1 MKTLM
6 KKKIIIV
13 LLIIIAIIS
22 VISLGN
28 KKENN
33 LTKKEQ
39 EKTILL
45 EEKAITTDEK
55 KACFTSDKTN
65 IYAYM
70 YHYIR
75 DKSWDKKNADF
86 INNVVYSDDFKA
98 QMQAFEKL
106 QKEKKLQTALVSE
119 IEKYKSE
126 NCFPSANMVVLISDD
141 WWDDNYTRLFSTAKG
156 FEIKFNLAI
165 ISGYTKKKWERY
177 YNFMLENEVL
187 EVSDHKNFEILSHTV
202 SHPDLRYLSQES
214 LEKQLCESKSFL
226 ENLTWKEI
234 KSLVYPAWKYNT
246 NIINTLQKCWYNSA
260 FTTIPWYDSAKN
272 TFENPFEIKRIRV
285 WKHSTVESL
294 VKYFK

>member
-1 MKTLM
+1 MKN
-6 KKKIIIV
+6 KIILV

-22 VISLGN
+22 VIYQGE

-39 EKTILL
+39 EKTVLL
-45 EEKAITTDEK
+45 EKAPIKVKEK
-55 KACFTSDKTN
+55 KACFASDKAN

-75 DKSWDKKNADF
+75 DESWDKKDADF
-86 INNVVYSDDFKA
+86 INNVVYSDDFKS

-119 IEKYKSE
+119 IEKYNLE
-126 NCFPSANMVVLISDD
+126 DCFPSENMVVLISDD
-141 WWDDNYTRLFSTAKG
+141 WWDDNYTRLFSIAKE
-156 FEIKFNLAI
+156 FDIKFNLAI

-177 YNFMLENEVL
+177 YNFMLEDEVL
-187 EVSDHKNFEILSHTV
+187 EVSNHKNFEILSHTV
-202 SHPDLRYLSQES
+202 SHPDLRYLSQKN
-214 LEKQLCESKSFL
+214 LEKQLCNSKSFL
-226 ENLTWKEI
+226 ENLTWKEV
-234 KSLVYPAWKYNT
+234 KSLVYPAWKYNE
-246 NIINTLQKCWYNSA
+246 NIINTLKKCWYTSA
-260 FTTIPWYDSAKN
+260 FTTISWYDSAKN
-272 TFENPFEIKRIRV
+272 TFKNPFEIKRIRV